1 MTKDFKSLSIKLQ
14 KDLQGKNKALKQYV
28 AIVKSSKPEYQKIY
42 NENQQLKKKNWKIWK
57 LF

>member
-28 AIVKSSKPEYQKIY
+28 AIVKSSEPEYQKIY
-42 NENQQLKKKNWKIWK
+42 NENQQLKKKN
-57 LF
+57 

>member
-1 MTKDFKSLSIKLQ
+1 MTKDFKSLSIKLL

-42 NENQQLKKKNWKIWK
+42 NENQQLKKKN
-57 LF
+57 